1 MRLPMLGTVLVMF
14 SASGRPTPHATLR
27 GAAPETAGHRNGVC
41 VLVDGQVREIE
52 AVLDTA
58 TGDTLISGRPLA
70 EAYPAPSP
78 PYLAG
83 AEWFVRDEMVV
94 FERRQYV
101 RYGQPRVIRPAVL
114 VRVGEFRGV
123 PLFAPS
129 RAEAV
134 RFVYALVGR
143 NCEFQ
148 PYWYAATVGAV
159 RGR

>member
-1 MRLPMLGTVLVMF
+1 MTRAVLA
-14 SASGRPTPHATLR
+14 SAAFLLSA
-27 GAAPETAGHRNGVC
+27 AAPMAQRLGPIVRNSMNGTAAVC
-41 VLVDGQVREIE
+41 VIANGQLREIE
-52 AVLDTA
+52 AELDTA
-58 TGDTLISGRPLA
+58 TGDTLIAGRPLA
-70 EAYPAPSP
+70 EAHPAPSP

-83 AEWFVRDEMVV
+83 AEWYARDEMVV

-101 RYGQPRVIRPAVL
+101 RYGQPRVLRPDAL
-114 VRVGEFRGV
+114 TRVGEFRGV

-129 RAEAV
+129 RTEAV

-159 RGR
+159 RGD